1 MYNLENSANGEAI
14 KKCQKSVKYKKK
26 VILCAII
33 ILKMIEEGKTL
44 LSFMEVFIVGGKYTT
59 QKYKIKQQKTVIY
72 VCYFDKIIK
81 KPVQNY

>member
-1 MYNLENSANGEAI
+1 MS
-14 KKCQKSVKYKKK
+14 KSVKYKKK

-59 QKYKIKQQKTVIY
+59 HKKYKIKERNEENEKNEENKQNILSSYNDIFTIIFS
-72 VCYFDKIIK
+72 CYCFSR
-81 KPVQNY
+81 